1 MTRNRSGYRLSHQAE
16 ADLENIFAYTVRT
29 WSIRQA
35 NRYLAQIEEALE
47 ALASGAKTGRPR
59 PEIGTDYLT
68 QGVGSH
74 FIVYRHAGETV
85 VARILHQS
93 MDLTR
98 HLS

>member
-35 NRYLAQIEEALE
+35 NRHLAQIEEALE
-47 ALASGAKTGRPR
+47 ALARGAKTGRPR
-59 PEIGTDYLT
+59 PEIGAEYLT
-68 QGVGSH
+68 LRVGSH
-74 FIVYRHAGETV
+74 LIVYRNAGETF
-85 VARILHQS
+85 VARVLHQS
-93 MDLTR
+93 IDLTR